1 MQIYKGGEMMA
12 NETSADI
19 IAGQRD
25 ELRRR
30 LDAQNRLA
38 IRPAALGLFAFGAVI
53 LAFWLVTRSD
63 STQSSLLL
71 LAGLTVGAVAILLYY
86 LSPSRFLRGEVADA
100 VAITGV
106 LNQGK
111 ILSSLLIEGRGIYV
125 PASEAGATKVFV
137 PVSDTI
143 TDVPASGGIFV
154 GGAGKGV
161 LLDPPGYGLLSC
173 SRLITPA
180 LTEEDLEN
188 EIADLMVNGLELV
201 RQAAAKR
208 EGGLVTVTMTDLANA
223 GMCAA
228 VRKENP
234 RLCTG
239 TGCPIC
245 SFAACLVSE
254 GTRRRVRIESVEA
267 SGKVVTA
274 TFRLL

>member
-1 MQIYKGGEMMA
+1 MSPRPGVEVLQ
-12 NETSADI
+12 
-19 IAGQRD
+19 GQLE
-25 ELRRR
+25 ELKRQRE
-30 LDAQNRLA
+30 AQNRWA
-38 IRPAALGLFAFGAVI
+38 IRPAALGLFALGVAV
-53 LAFWLVTRSD
+53 LAFWLATRD
-63 STQSSLLL
+63 GSTQSSLML
-71 LAGLTVGAVAILLYY
+71 LAGLTLVAIAILLYF

-100 VAITGV
+100 IAMTSV

-111 ILSSLLIEGRGIYV
+111 ILSALLIEGRGIYV

-154 GGAGKGV
+154 AGAGKGV

-173 SRLITPA
+173 SRLIIPA

-208 EGGLVTVTMTDLANA
+208 EGGLVTVTMTDLANT
-223 GMCAA
+223 GMCSTI
-228 VRKENP
+228 RRENP
-234 RLCTG
+234 RLCTQ

-245 SFAACLVSE
+245 SFAACMVAE
-254 GTRRRVRIESVEA
+254 GTRKRVRIEAVEVR
-267 SGKVVTA
+267 GKVVSA
-274 TFRLL
+274 TFRLP